1 MWLVIKYK
9 KKRETEL
16 IEDLKK
22 RLSPEI
28 EFYIPRIKY
37 KIKNKNSSKEI
48 EENILSEYMFIRS
61 EKFKEQSY
69 LYILKFCKGLIS
81 ILNNY
86 KLSQI
91 EILNFL
97 KKCKANENKGFIM
110 SSFFLIWK
118 IANLFSC
125 LDHFIRKYLKLL
137 IERKILLMF
146 LLIILI

>member
-9 KKRETEL
+9 KKETEL

-61 EKFKEQSY
+61 EKFKEQN

-97 KKCKANENKGFIM
+97 KNVKQMKTK
-110 SSFFLIWK
+110 
-118 IANLFSC
+118 
-125 LDHFIRKYLKLL
+125 DLL
-137 IERKILLMF
+137 
-146 LLIILI
+146 

>member
-9 KKRETEL
+9 KKETEL

-97 KKCKANENKGFIM
+97 KKCKTNENKGFYYE
-110 SSFFLIWK
+110 FFFSYMENSKFIFLSGPFYKK
-118 IANLFSC
+118 IFKIIN
-125 LDHFIRKYLKLL
+125 R
-137 IERKILLMF
+137 EKILLMF